1 MHRVVNMN
9 DDAHLERL
17 TEEEFL
23 ERYRPEAYA
32 RPSVAVDVVLV
43 SVAEGALWVHGVRRE
58 AHPHRGR
65 FALPGTFV
73 REDERL
79 EVAAARVLREK
90 AGLARVFL
98 EQLYTFG
105 APRRDPRM
113 RVISVAYLA
122 LLTESELA
130 ERHSSLVQARV
141 EPAFAGLEE
150 GGVALEAAPGDPIAC
165 AFDHEAI
172 IATAVRRLR
181 GKLDYAPV
189 GYRLLPRAFTL
200 LELQRVHEI
209 ILGRAVNKDSFRRR
223 MLATGELEATG
234 VHEAAVGHRPAELYR
249 YAPPAHERAER
260 SEKGRR

>member
-1 MHRVVNMN
+1 MLDALNMD

-23 ERYRPEAYA
+23 ARYRPEAYA

-43 SVAEGALWVHGVRRE
+43 SVAEGALRVHGVRRE
-58 AHPHRGR
+58 AHPHRAR

-79 EVAAARVLREK
+79 EAAAARVLREK

-122 LLTESELA
+122 LLTGAELA
-130 ERHSSLVQARV
+130 ERHASLVDARV
-141 EPAFAGLEE
+141 VPAFDGLEE
-150 GGVALEAAPGDPIAC
+150 GGVALEASSGEPLAC

-209 ILGRAVNKDSFRRR
+209 ILGRALNKDSFRRR

-234 VHEAAVGHRPAELYR
+234 VHEAGVGHRPAELYR
-249 YAPPAHERAER
+249 HAPPSPERAEG
-260 SEKGRR
+260 SEKGR

>member
-1 MHRVVNMN
+1 MD

-43 SVAEGALWVHGVRRE
+43 SVAEGALRVHGVRRE

-79 EVAAARVLREK
+79 EAAAARVLREK
-90 AGLARVFL
+90 AGLARVVV
-98 EQLYTFG
+98 EQLHTFG

-122 LLTESELA
+122 LLTEAELEGRDA
-130 ERHSSLVQARV
+130 SLVDARV
-141 EPAFAGLEE
+141 TPAFDGLEE
-150 GGVALEAAPGDPIAC
+150 GGVALEAPSGEPLAC
-165 AFDHEAI
+165 AFDHEAV
-172 IATAVRRLR
+172 IAAAVRRLR
-181 GKLDYAPV
+181 GNLDAAPV
-189 GYRLLPRAFTL
+189 VHRLLPRAFTL
-200 LELQRVHEI
+200 LELQRVHEV
-209 ILGRAVNKDSFRRR
+209 ILGRALNKDSFRRR
-223 MLATGELEATG
+223 MLATGALEATG
-234 VHEAAVGHRPAELYR
+234 VHQAAVANRPAELYR
-249 YAPPAHERAER
+249 YAPPSPERAEGL
-260 SEKGRR
+260 EKGRR